1 MIANARR
8 FVLAALSIL
17 LLIPASA
24 SAGSVNGTN
33 TFTGASVMNPS
44 DWNDAANWSQGEVP
58 DGLDD
63 VVIPVGKVVTLAGAN
78 GTAQSLNLA
87 GSLTVN
93 AGGVAGG
100 RTLTLGAGTT
110 TINGTMNVW
119 SGAVLNLGATTNWS
133 GGSFG
138 LGGTGGGTV
147 NIPASGV
154 LNVTGDVYSSNF
166 GNGFWNNQGTINRT
180 TSTGAANINNALEND
195 GAINVNSGTLGL
207 QGGDGPG
214 TSSGDYTAAAG
225 ATLKFFGMAND
236 LTSATSSVGG
246 AGSVELYG
254 TTFAVGA
261 GATFNP
267 ATLRIDGG
275 TNLQLDTA
283 GSTGNLTITGG
294 TRSGSGT
301 LAVNGAMTVL
311 STSVFTGTG
320 TTTVAGATT
329 INATNFNVTDGHTLN
344 LGTTTTWANGAIGVG
359 GTGGAT
365 INIGAGDV
373 LNITGVVS
381 SGAFGNGLWH
391 NDGTINRTTSVLTT
405 IFNNAVENDGTINA
419 NSGTL
424 LLQAGDGP
432 GTSSGDYMVAAGATL
447 GFNGGIHELTSTA
460 LVSGAGTV
468 KFGSGTAMVAAGAT
482 FNPAMLNFEG
492 GELQLDTTGSV
503 GSISATQGVRSGSG
517 TLTVSGAMDVPQV
530 FTLKGNGTT
539 TVGGTTTL
547 NGTALYVNDGHT
559 LNLGPTTNWSTGMV
573 NVGGTSASTVN
584 IGAGDVVNISGNV
597 NSQGGSNGLW
607 NNQGTINRT
616 TSSGTMDF
624 FTPVTSSG
632 TINVDAGTLAFDSG
646 LTQTAGLTAIDA
658 GTTLG
663 GAVALQGGT
672 LKGTGTASGS
682 VTNVGGTVAPGA
694 SPGKLS
700 IGGNYTQSAGT
711 LQAEI
716 AGTGQGTTYDWL
728 AVTGTVTINGGTLA
742 VVADPAFDPSAT
754 DTFDLVTSDATVT
767 GAGFSNVTG
776 TTLSGK
782 AYGVHAITGPP
793 GKVRLEPLTPQPANT
808 VEPSVAASV
817 VHPGDTISCAPG
829 TWTGSPTYS
838 FQWLRDGAPIPGA
851 TTADYTVTAAD
862 VGTSITCRVTASNS
876 GGSTNAESN
885 ALVPTALPMPPP
897 APPSDP
903 PSNPPSSP
911 PASSPASSPPAS
923 PPPAKAAD
931 QTVRGDAA
939 FTEGT
944 ANDLYLACTKLDLLL
959 IDVLPASASK
969 VSVTGTADLRLAG
982 QTAEILLDGKKV
994 GSAVISSDGNFAVKV
1009 AAPAR
1014 NARKAARYQARVGA
1028 TASQQLKLERRMVAT
1043 TLTRSGSNLVLR
1055 GRITKP
1061 FAHTPAAIQVE
1072 RYLSCQRR
1080 EKITI
1085 AKVVPDRSGQFAV
1098 TIPVPAGASA
1108 AIYRALT
1115 LVPPRPSASATARTF
1130 TLPRAIDLSP
1140 AT

>member
-1 MIANARR
+1 M
-8 FVLAALSIL
+8 L
-17 LLIPASA
+17 LLVPASA
-24 SAGSVNGTN
+24 SAGTVNGTN
-33 TFTGASVMNPS
+33 TFTGASVLNPG

-63 VVIPVGKVVTLAGAN
+63 VVIPVGKVVTLASAN
-78 GTAQSLNLA
+78 GTAQTLSLA
-87 GSLTVN
+87 GSLTVD
-93 AGGVAGG
+93 GGTIAGG
-100 RTLTLGAGTT
+100 RTLTLGAGTS

-119 SGAVLNLGATTNWS
+119 KGAVLNLGATTNWS

-195 GAINVNSGTLGL
+195 GAINVNSGTLSL

-225 ATLKFFGMAND
+225 STLKFFGMTND
-236 LTSATSSVGG
+236 LTVPTASVGG
-246 AGSVELYG
+246 AGAVELYG
-254 TTFAVGA
+254 TTVVVGA

-301 LAVNGAMTVL
+301 LAVNGPMTVL
-311 STSVFTGTG
+311 SSSVLTGTG
-320 TTTVAGATT
+320 TTTVAGTTT
-329 INATNFNVTDGHTLN
+329 INATNFNVTNGHTFN
-344 LGTTTTWANGAIGVG
+344 LGPTTTWANGAIGVG
-359 GTGGAT
+359 GNGGAM

-391 NDGTINRTTSVLTT
+391 NDGTINRTTSVLAA

-424 LLQAGDGP
+424 SLQAGDGP
-432 GTSSGDYMVAAGATL
+432 GTSSGDYAVAASATL

-460 LVSGAGTV
+460 SVSGAGTV

-482 FNPAMLNFEG
+482 FNPTTLNFEG
-492 GELQLDTTGSV
+492 GELQLDTSGST

-547 NGTALYVNDGHT
+547 NGTALDVHDGHT

-573 NVGGTSASTVN
+573 SVGGSSAATVN

-597 NSQGGSNGLW
+597 NSQGGPTGLW
-607 NNQGTINRT
+607 SNQGTINRT
-616 TSSGTMDF
+616 TSSGTVNF

-632 TINVDAGTLAFDSG
+632 TINVDTGTLSFDSG
-646 LTQTAGLTAIDA
+646 LTQTAGLAAIDA

-682 VTNVGGTVAPGA
+682 VTNAGGTVAPGA

-742 VVADPAFDPSAT
+742 VVADPAFDPAAS
-754 DTFDLVTSDATVT
+754 DTFDLVTSDAMVT
-767 GAGFSNVTG
+767 GAGFSAVTG
-776 TTLSGK
+776 ATLSGK
-782 AYGVHAITGPP
+782 AYGVHTITGPP
-793 GKVRLEPLTPQPANT
+793 GKVRLAPLTAPPANSA
-808 VEPSVAASV
+808 EPSVPASA
-817 VHPGDTISCAPG
+817 HPGDTISCATG

-838 FQWLRDGAPIPGA
+838 FQWLRDGSPISGA
-851 TTADYTVTAAD
+851 TAAEYTVTAGD
-862 VGTSITCRVTASNS
+862 VGKSITCRVTATNS
-876 GGSTNAESN
+876 GGSTNAESS
-885 ALVPTALPMPPP
+885 ALVPTALPT
-897 APPSDP
+897 PPSDP
-903 PSNPPSSP
+903 PSNPPSTPPSAP
-911 PASSPASSPPAS
+911 PALSPSSSASASSSTAS
-923 PPPAKAAD
+923 PPPAKPAE
-931 QTVRGDAA
+931 QTVRGDVA
-939 FTEGT
+939 FTQGSS
-944 ANDLYLACTKLDLLL
+944 NDLYLACTKLDLLL
-959 IDVLPASASK
+959 IDVLPAGARK

-982 QTAEILLDGKKV
+982 QTAEILLDGKRV
-994 GSAVISSDGNFAVKV
+994 DTVAIGRDGNFAVKV
-1009 AAPAR
+1009 PAPAKSR
-1014 NARKAARYQARVGA
+1014 RKAARYQARVG
-1028 TASQQLKLERRMVAT
+1028 TTVSQQLKLERRMVAT

-1055 GRITKP
+1055 GMITKP
-1061 FAHTPAAIQVE
+1061 FARTPAAIQVE
-1072 RYLSCQRR
+1072 RYLSCRQR
-1080 EKITI
+1080 EKVTI
-1085 AKVVPDRSGQFAV
+1085 ARVLPDRSGRFAV

-1115 LVPPRPSASATARTF
+1115 LVPPRPSASASAPTF
-1130 TLPRAIDLSP
+1130 TLPRAIDLERSF
-1140 AT
+1140 